1 MKSGAREDISPP
13 VEAERPP
20 AAAEYAAT
28 MLAGA
33 SAGCLARTFTYPMDT
48 CKARIMVQ
56 KKAAPGTVV
65 VSQALRK
72 EISTIVRKEGFGG
85 FYRGFT
91 FAFFGSIPAGML
103 YFTFYEF
110 ARDTLERHGASSAVT
125 ALVGGFFAEALS
137 CVLWVPLDVLKERM
151 QTQTVLAKQL
161 YEGHSDVPNPARS
174 GAPVTYQSSV
184 VFARDIWR
192 SEGFV
197 GLYKGYGATLF
208 SFGPFSAL
216 YFLFYEQAKDI
227 GMKIDGVKE
236 EKHLNR
242 PTLVF
247 GASGVAAGAAAAF
260 LTNPLDIVKVRVQVE
275 RRGAKVYGYRGMF
288 DGLSKLFAEGNWR
301 GLFRG
306 AGTRML
312 FQAPTTAIGFA
323 TFENFKIFY
332 ANLIYNPA

>member
-1 MKSGAREDISPP
+1 MLEKVPGVAPARKCSTELGGSECASTCTSDEVWTKRLTSQTETEALCKFAKRMKSGAREDISPP

-197 GLYKGYGATLF
+197 GLYKGCVVAT
-208 SFGPFSAL
+208 
-216 YFLFYEQAKDI
+216 I
-227 GMKIDGVKE
+227 CI
-236 EKHLNR
+236 
-242 PTLVF
+242 
-247 GASGVAAGAAAAF
+247 
-260 LTNPLDIVKVRVQVE
+260 
-275 RRGAKVYGYRGMF
+275 
-288 DGLSKLFAEGNWR
+288 
-301 GLFRG
+301 
-306 AGTRML
+306 
-312 FQAPTTAIGFA
+312 
-323 TFENFKIFY
+323 
-332 ANLIYNPA
+332 